1 MCMWFGQVR
10 EKSHKGVMLTGLAG
24 LLHSAGFRFDE
35 GGNPYKIR
43 KPKTFINSTE

>member
-1 MCMWFGQVR
+1 MCMSFRQVDDNR
-10 EKSHKGVMLTGLAG
+10 HKGVMLTGLAG